1 MPKVLILCSV
11 MFCLFLLVAVSP
23 AQAQM
28 YEPINAIQL
37 GVGYQYQHYNV
48 FNRQFSDNGYNV
60 DLYAHIVDWLT
71 DPDWR
76 ITVGGEANTAFGF
89 GGETNGTPQ
98 LSAKSLFVGGGPRVA
113 FENRSRIDPWLHG
126 LVGLEHFRFS
136 QSSGGLGSNSSLGFM
151 VGGGADIKLSEGI
164 RWRVQ
169 ADYIG
174 STFQSSEQ
182 SNFSVGTGFVLV
194 F

>member
-1 MPKVLILCSV
+1 MRKVLLLCSV
-11 MFCLFLLVAVSP
+11 MFWLFFVFADSP
-23 AQAQM
+23 ARAQM

-37 GVGYQYQHYNV
+37 GVGYQYQHYNA

-60 DLYAHIVDWLT
+60 DLYAHVVDWLT

-76 ITVGGEANTAFGF
+76 ITVGGEANSAFGF
-89 GGETNGTPQ
+89 GGETNGIPR
-98 LSAKSLFVGGGPRVA
+98 LSAKSLFVGAGPRVA

-126 LVGLEHFRFS
+126 LVGLQHFRFA
-136 QSSGGLGSNSSLGFM
+136 QSSGGIGSNSSLGFM

-182 SNFSVGTGFVLV
+182 SNFSVGTGLVLV